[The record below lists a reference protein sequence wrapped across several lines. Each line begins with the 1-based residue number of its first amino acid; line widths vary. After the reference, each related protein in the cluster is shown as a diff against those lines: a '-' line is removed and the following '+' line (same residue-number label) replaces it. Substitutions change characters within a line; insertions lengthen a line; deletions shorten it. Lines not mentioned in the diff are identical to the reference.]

1 MSRSRVTGHRLP
13 LKPAVLAMLTELAES
28 PLHGYGLMTRLEHLR
43 GGRGIGPASLY
54 RTLDRLEE
62 EGLIGALPS
71 DPGESRRGPT
81 YRLTELGREV
91 LRAEVERIEALTVRA
106 RAALGADG

>member
-1 MSRSRVTGHRLP
+1 MTSASLRDHLP
-13 LKPAVLAMLTELAES
+13 LKPAVLAMLTELAET
-28 PLHGYGLMTRLEHLR
+28 PLHGYALMTRLEYLR

-54 RTLDRLEE
+54 RTLDQLER

-71 DPGESRRGPT
+71 DPGESRRGPA
-81 YRLTELGREV
+81 YQLTEAGRQI
-91 LRAEVERIEALTVRA
+91 LKAEVERIEALAGRA